1 MKITLKRLTLG
12 LASAGLLTI
21 YGCGGGGGG
30 TAATSTIT
38 TPTTLTGVAATG
50 AAFTDAIVTVTD
62 SKGIVVGTSAVIGAD
77 GTYSITLLPT
87 AVAPLVLTAS
97 RTTADG
103 AVESMVSI
111 IPSSSTAA
119 ATINITPV
127 TNLIASRL
135 SSSGDPTKLAS
146 ELAAGTSIVSAAT
159 VAAKVLEIQ
168 TILAPILTATGTTA
182 TDPLGG
188 TFATNGTGYDRLL
201 DSLKVTI
208 TPASATATNVEIG
221 IKQQLAEGTAP
232 TAIQFTNGA
241 AQTSVASVPA
251 IPTITALSLVPSGTS
266 GLIAAHL
273 AQLNTCFALPVAS
286 RVNSTLTGTSPNQKS
301 VGTAVNVVAANCRNA
316 FIGNDPANYKS
327 NGKLVGRDANDNGA
341 FAGLFKEG
349 ATGLIFSQGTY
360 EFTRGNGDFVIGY
373 KSKDTAGNETFDT
386 FVVRADTDGKLKQ
399 IGNQYTYGGG
409 VTAYHQLRDFVNQAS
424 STYYSTGYNL
434 NVPLIPGVAYVKV
447 TTPKG
452 SLVTLIPGSDGMVL
466 PKLNTSRQPV
476 TSSNTVATNIST
488 MVPSGTTFIRVR
500 SEYADTTSTATH
512 PATRESGLFF
522 SATDALDTEI
532 STYANQSLWR
542 FEYYD
547 SSDALLATQNYKTR
561 TRAMTLAELRTM
573 KWANLAA
580 TTVTNL
586 QSNFVPNSATP
597 PVYYTQ
603 LSATANVAP
612 TWEVTTGA
620 LPPTQIKLFGN
631 TRKWASGAF
640 VLSGS
645 NVAPNYDKTSFNDGF
660 SVGSATRTATIP
672 CANGNGE
679 LHCQASPT
687 LGYQPYAS
695 MTGLHLWS
703 RDIAGSEFARFYAT
717 YNLP

>member
-1 MKITLKRLTLG
+1 MKITLKKLS
-12 LASAGLLTI
+12 LAIAGVGVLTI
-21 YGCGGGGGG
+21 YGCGGGSSS
-30 TAATSTIT
+30 TSGTIT

-62 SKGIVVGTSAVIGAD
+62 SRGVVVGTSTVIGAD
-77 GTYSITLLPT
+77 GAYSITLAT
-87 AVAPLVLTAS
+87 GAVAPLVLTAS
-97 RTTADG
+97 RTTFDG

-119 ATINITPV
+119 ATVNITPV

-135 SSSGDPTKLAS
+135 SSSGDPTKLAA
-146 ELAAGTSIVSAAT
+146 ELAAGTSIVSVTT

-208 TPASATATNVEIG
+208 TPSSATATNVEIG
-221 IKQQLAEGTAP
+221 IKQQLPEGTAP
-232 TAIQFTNGA
+232 TAIQFSNGA
-241 AQTSVASVPA
+241 GQTAAASVPA
-251 IPTITALSLVPSGTS
+251 IPAITALSLVPSGTAA
-266 GLIAAHL
+266 LIAAHL

-301 VGTAVNVVAANCRNA
+301 VGTAANVVAAECRNA
-316 FIGNDPANYKS
+316 FVGNDPVNYRS

-386 FVVRADTDGKLKQ
+386 FAVRADTDGKLKQ
-399 IGNQYTYGGG
+399 IGNQYAYGGG
-409 VTAYHQLRDFVNQAS
+409 VTAYHQLRDFVNQSA

-434 NVPLIPGVAYVKV
+434 NVPLIAGVAYVKV
-447 TTPKG
+447 TTPKANV
-452 SLVTLIPGSDGMVL
+452 VTLIPGSDGMVL
-466 PKLNTSRQPV
+466 PKLNTTRQ
-476 TSSNTVATNIST
+476 TVDAAGTFTGTIGS
-488 MVPSGTTFIRVR
+488 MAPSGTTFIRIR
-500 SEYADTTSTATH
+500 SEYADTPSTAAH
-512 PATRESGLFF
+512 PAARDTGLFF
-522 SATDALDTEI
+522 SATDALDAEI
-532 STYANQSLWR
+532 STYGNQSLWK
-542 FEYYD
+542 FEYFD
-547 SSDALLATQNYKTR
+547 NANSLLATQNYKTR
-561 TRAMTLAELRTM
+561 TRSMTLAELRTM
-573 KWANLAA
+573 KWAKLAA
-580 TTVTNL
+580 ATLTSL
-586 QSNFVPNSATP
+586 QSNYVPNNLGVS
-597 PVYYTQ
+597 YYTQ
-603 LSATANVAP
+603 LSTSANVNP
-612 TWEVTTGA
+612 TWEVATGA

-631 TRKWASGAF
+631 TRKWVSGAF

-645 NVAPNYDKTSFNDGF
+645 NVTPNYDKTSFNDGAN
-660 SVGSATRTATIP
+660 VGSAIRTATIP

-679 LHCQASPT
+679 LHCAAAPASA
-687 LGYQPYAS
+687 GYQTYAS
-695 MTGLHLWS
+695 MSGLHLWS
-703 RDIAGSEFARFYAT
+703 RDVAGSEFARFYAT